1 MLHIDIEHPMFT
13 AEGQA
18 LLRVKLNVQAGE
30 LVCLQGA
37 SGSGKTTLLRILA
50 GLIKPLTG
58 SIQFGDNKWY
68 DSYTKQFVS
77 ARARRTGL
85 MFQDYALFPNMNVLQ
100 QLQYA
105 QTKHDPEH
113 IQQLLN
119 DFGLTALS
127 HRKPQ
132 QLSGGQK
139 QRVALARAL
148 ASRPSML
155 LLDEPFSALD
165 QELKQ
170 NLRETI
176 RQAHKLL
183 GTVTLLVSHDPE
195 EIQSLATSILH
206 FPSSALHPSRISTE
220 REWIQKTPNFY
231 SKKSTHTYLIY

>member
-68 DSYTKQFVS
+68 DSNTKRFVS
-77 ARARRTGL
+77 ARLRRTGL

-105 QTKHDPEH
+105 QAKRDPEH

-119 DFGLTALS
+119 DFGLITLS

-206 FPSSALHPSRISTE
+206 FPSSTLHPGRIFTE
-220 REWIQKTPNFY
+220 SEWVQQAPSFY
-231 SKKSTHTYLIY
+231 SKNNQLIHI